1 MTATY
6 RQDKGRFRF
15 YNENP
20 KSLVSASDC
29 VVRAI
34 AKATGISWD
43 EVYQNLCLVGLRVKD
58 MPSSKRVYRRYLNN
72 ISKMEKQPWN
82 GNRKY
87 TLTEFAEEFNR
98 GTYVVSIANHLTVII
113 DGFIY
118 DTWDCSQYTVGNYWE
133 I

>member
-20 KSLVSASDC
+20 KSLVSAGDC

-43 EVYQNLCLVGLRVKD
+43 EVYQNLCLIGLRVKD
-58 MPSSKRVYRRYLNN
+58 MPSSKRVYRQYLNN

-98 GTYVVSIANHLTVII
+98 GTYVVSIANHLTVVI

-118 DTWDCSQYTVGNYWE
+118 DTWDCSQYTVGNYWK

>member
-118 DTWDCSQYTVGNYWE
+118 DTWDCSQYTVGNYWK

>member
-20 KSLVSASDC
+20 KSLVSAGDC

>member
-20 KSLVSASDC
+20 KSLVSAGDC

-43 EVYQNLCLVGLRVKD
+43 EVYQNLCLIGLRVKD
-58 MPSSKRVYRRYLNN
+58 MPSSKRVYRQYLNN

-98 GTYVVSIANHLTVII
+98 GAYVVSIANHLTVVI

-118 DTWDCSQYTVGNYWE
+118 DTWDCSQYTVGNYWK

>member
-1 MTATY
+1 MVATY

-43 EVYQNLCLVGLRVKD
+43 EVYQNLCLIGLRVKD
-58 MPSSKRVYRRYLNN
+58 MPSSKRVYRQYLNN

-98 GTYVVSIANHLTVII
+98 GTYVVSIANHLTVVI